1 MGLFKSLT
9 NLAVS
14 TVQLAKEDK
23 QFRKDVLLSPV
34 HIPIAAHKIFF
45 DKLDEAT
52 GSKRACKN
60 VAYKVVDVITQNE
73 LRQQAETLYPDI
85 KFDKDIK
92 FNSVEL

>member
-1 MGLFKSLT
+1 MSLLKSLT
-9 NLAVS
+9 NLAKAS
-14 TVQLAKEDK
+14 YELAKEDK

-60 VAYKVVDVITQNE
+60 VAYKVVDIHAQNE
-73 LRQQAETLYPDI
+73 LKAQYEEYIKAE
-85 KFDKDIK
+85 
-92 FNSVEL
+92 EL

>member
-1 MGLFKSLT
+1 MSLLKSLT
-9 NLAVS
+9 NLAKAS
-14 TVQLAKEDK
+14 YQLAKEDK

-60 VAYKVVDVITQNE
+60 VAYKVVDIHVQNE
-73 LRQQAETLYPDI
+73 LKAEYEEYIKAETL
-85 KFDKDIK
+85 
-92 FNSVEL
+92 

>member
-60 VAYKVVDVITQNE
+60 VAYKVVDIHTQNE
-73 LRQQAETLYPDI
+73 LKAQYEEYIKAE
-85 KFDKDIK
+85 
-92 FNSVEL
+92 EL

>member
-52 GSKRACKN
+52 GSLKACKN
-60 VAYKVVDVITQNE
+60 VSYKVIDIHTQNE
-73 LRQQAETLYPDI
+73 LKAQYEEYIKAE
-85 KFDKDIK
+85 
-92 FNSVEL
+92 EL

>member
-1 MGLFKSLT
+1 MSLFKSISE
-9 NLAVS
+9 LAKA
-14 TVQLAKEDK
+14 TTQLVKEDK

-60 VAYKVVDVITQNE
+60 VAYKMVDVVVQNE
-73 LRQQAETLYPDI
+73 LRQKAESMCPGV
-85 KFDKDIK
+85 KFDEDVRFTEVKA
-92 FNSVEL
+92 

>member
-52 GSKRACKN
+52 GSLKACKN
-60 VAYKVVDVITQNE
+60 VSYKVVDVITQHE

-85 KFDKDIK
+85 KFDKDLK
-92 FNSVEL
+92 FNKVEL

>member
-1 MGLFKSLT
+1 MSLLKSLT
-9 NLAVS
+9 NLAKAS
-14 TVQLAKEDK
+14 YELAKEDK

-60 VAYKVVDVITQNE
+60 VAYKVVDIHVQNE
-73 LRQQAETLYPDI
+73 LKAEYEEYIKAETL
-85 KFDKDIK
+85 
-92 FNSVEL
+92 

>member
-1 MGLFKSLT
+1 MSLFKSLT
-9 NLAVS
+9 GLAKA

-60 VAYKVVDVITQNE
+60 VAYKVVDVITQHE

>member
-1 MGLFKSLT
+1 MSLLKSLT
-9 NLAVS
+9 GLAKAS
-14 TVQLAKEDK
+14 YELAKEDK

-60 VAYKVVDVITQNE
+60 VATKVVDIQVQNE
-73 LRQQAETLYPDI
+73 LKAEYEEYIKAETL
-85 KFDKDIK
+85 
-92 FNSVEL
+92 

>member
-23 QFRKDVLLSPV
+23 QFRKDILLSPV

-52 GSKRACKN
+52 GSLKACKN
-60 VAYKVVDVITQNE
+60 VSYKVVDVITQHE

-85 KFDKDIK
+85 KFDKDLK
-92 FNSVEL
+92 FNKVEL

>member
-9 NLAVS
+9 NLAKAS
-14 TVQLAKEDK
+14 YELAKEDK

-34 HIPIAAHKIFF
+34 HVPIAAHKIFF

-60 VAYKVVDVITQNE
+60 VAYKVVDIHVQNE
-73 LRQQAETLYPDI
+73 LKAQYEEYIKAE
-85 KFDKDIK
+85 
-92 FNSVEL
+92 EL

>member
-1 MGLFKSLT
+1 MT
-9 NLAVS
+9 NLAKAS
-14 TVQLAKEDK
+14 YELAKEDK

-60 VAYKVVDVITQNE
+60 VAYKVVDIHAQNE
-73 LRQQAETLYPDI
+73 LKAQYEEYIKAE
-85 KFDKDIK
+85 
-92 FNSVEL
+92 EL

>member
-1 MGLFKSLT
+1 MSIFKSIT
-9 NLAVS
+9 ELAKA

-60 VAYKVVDVITQNE
+60 VAYKVVDIHVQNE
-73 LRQQAETLYPDI
+73 LKAQYDEICKAE
-85 KFDKDIK
+85 
-92 FNSVEL
+92 VVQ